1 MEGNIE
7 IHPGR
12 RWRGPPTTSNPSSI
26 PSNGLFPM
34 PREQV
39 AVEALTLEGQTYLIA
54 VRYIPTL
61 NRLLIGEINSAEL
74 EEGLQESASSLSQ
87 MVSLAIGGIAMLASA
102 WLAHSI
108 SRPIRQAADGMH
120 HITADRDRRPAS
132 TSLTSRSWA

>member
-1 MEGNIE
+1 
-7 IHPGR
+7 
-12 RWRGPPTTSNPSSI
+12 
-26 PSNGLFPM
+26 
-34 PREQV
+34 REQV

-74 EEGLQESASSLSQ
+74 EEGLQESRQLII

-120 HITADRDRRPAS
+120 H
-132 TSLTSRSWA
+132 